1 MSSHLSLCPDD
12 SNGAVRARRPGCA
25 GKFTPCWRAQH
36 AQRCRIIFGLA
47 AGEYATCVIMAHVY
61 DGCAL
66 RDSPLP
72 RLNRVKG
79 TFLRAFSTLAQLSPS
94 PCHALQ
100 VALHFSFFFHSFS
113 LLLLAVSSLR
123 SVLRAAAAALCAFC
137 VVRCRCFTF
146 LFEKERVKREEG
158 ESKCAVVVVVEGRR
172 KEERDC
178 APRGAPNSL
187 YKHRQ
192 TRCERSEPQ
201 RHEGRAQRALLRCKR
216 KEGRRK

>member
-100 VALHFSFFFHSFS
+100 VALHISFFFYSFYP
-113 LLLLAVSSLR
+113 LLLAVSSLR
-123 SVLRAAAAALCAFC
+123 SVLLRAVHIVPLLSRSIVYFVC
-137 VVRCRCFTF
+137 V
-146 LFEKERVKREEG
+146 
-158 ESKCAVVVVVEGRR
+158 CAVS
-172 KEERDC
+172 
-178 APRGAPNSL
+178 SL
-187 YKHRQ
+187 CSSC
-192 TRCERSEPQ
+192 TVCV
-201 RHEGRAQRALLRCKR
+201 LRCSLLLLYFSFR
-216 KEGRRK
+216 K